1 MRVVPMRGGKRPGAG
16 RPRGSINKASRELR
30 EIAQAY
36 TVEAIE
42 TLAHLMRAAESEAT
56 RLSAA
61 NALLDRAYGKP
72 AQMIDGVSPPT
83 DPAEMSD
90 AELMAIAQGQRGP
103 AAQGNSQGSYN

>member
-1 MRVVPMRGGKRPGAG
+1 MQGGKRPGAG
-16 RPRGSINKASRELR
+16 RPKGSINKASRGLR

-42 TLAHLMRAAESEAT
+42 ALAHRMRSAESEAA

-72 AQMIDGVSPPT
+72 TQMIDGVSSPT
-83 DPAEMSD
+83 DPAEMSE
-90 AELMAIAQGQRGP
+90 AELMAIIAQGQRRDEPEVGR
-103 AAQGNSQGSYN
+103 GGR

>member
-42 TLAHLMRAAESEAT
+42 TLAHLMRSAESEGT
-56 RLSAA
+56 RLNAA

-72 AQMIDGVSPPT
+72 TQMIDGISSPA

-90 AELMAIAQGQRGP
+90 AELMAIVRGIH
-103 AAQGNSQGSYN
+103 AEAV

>member
-1 MRVVPMRGGKRPGAG
+1 MRGGKRPGAG
-16 RPRGSINKASRELR
+16 RPQGSINKATRELR
-30 EIAQAY
+30 EIAQGY

-61 NALLDRAYGKP
+61 NALLDRGHGRP
-72 AQMIDGVSPPT
+72 TPMIDGIFSPA

-90 AELMAIAQGQRGP
+90 AELIAIARGQR
-103 AAQGNSQGSYN
+103 AVR